1 MRFEESSV
9 VFSSDLVFF
18 LLMWGFRPRLK
29 LFVHRQALMMVITI
43 RTRVMIAK
51 KVIDGRAG
59 RYCGLVSGSYIR
71 NSLKMK

>member
-1 MRFEESSV
+1 
-9 VFSSDLVFF
+9 
-18 LLMWGFRPRLK
+18 LK

-43 RTRVMIAK
+43 KTRVMIAK

-59 RYCGLVSGSYIR
+59 RYCGLVSGSYMR